1 MPDPDLFDEASGEF
15 LALAD
20 YRNDFAAREAAGRGE
35 ASWKLERR
43 QVFREPGNAS
53 WEAFARGDWSE
64 ALRLSERRRGS
75 LAEYQATVDA
85 QQNTIYR
92 VRVVEEPIA
101 PYLQWELNLLRIRAE
116 IGEKIR
122 VIGPESISTHERSA
136 PLPELITLGSHTL
149 YKILYTEEGVL
160 HGGIRIT
167 DADSV
172 AKVTALAEALYQE
185 GEEIETFFERSV
197 AHLPPPK
204 PE

>member
-20 YRNDFAAREAAGRGE
+20 YRDDFAAREAAGRGQ

-43 QVFREPGNAS
+43 QVFREPGNES

-64 ALRLSERRRGS
+64 ALRLAEQRRGS

-85 QQNTIYR
+85 QRNTLYR

-101 PYLQWELNLLRIRAE
+101 PYLQWELNLLRVRAE
-116 IGEKIR
+116 VGENIR
-122 VIGPESISTHERSA
+122 IIGPEKIADRERIA
-136 PLPELITLGSHTL
+136 ALPELITLGSHTL
-149 YKILYTEEGVL
+149 YKIVYTDEGVL
-160 HGGIRIT
+160 DGGIRIT
-167 DADSV
+167 DPESV
-172 AKVTALAEALYQE
+172 AKVTELAEELYRG
-185 GEEIETFFERSV
+185 GEEIDSFFERRV

-204 PE
+204 LE